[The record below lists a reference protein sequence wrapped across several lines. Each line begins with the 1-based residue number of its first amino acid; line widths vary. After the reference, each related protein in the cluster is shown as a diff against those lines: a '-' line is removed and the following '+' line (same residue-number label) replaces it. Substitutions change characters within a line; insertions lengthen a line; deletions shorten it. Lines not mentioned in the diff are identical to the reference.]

1 MQREYHVWAR
11 SGHKTFMRVMVS
23 DKAIE
28 LRGLQYAVAQAAWY
42 QLMGKNSLGEDINKK
57 TPTRR
62 FLRIECASRGNIFG
76 ETEAFNEFMDAIKF
90 QLVTRS

>member
-42 QLMGKNSLGEDINKK
+42 QLMGKNSLGEDLNKK

-62 FLRIECASRGNIFG
+62 FLRIESMSRGLNG
-76 ETEAFNEFMDAIKF
+76 ETEAFVIFMDKIKF
-90 QLVTRS
+90 QLVTR